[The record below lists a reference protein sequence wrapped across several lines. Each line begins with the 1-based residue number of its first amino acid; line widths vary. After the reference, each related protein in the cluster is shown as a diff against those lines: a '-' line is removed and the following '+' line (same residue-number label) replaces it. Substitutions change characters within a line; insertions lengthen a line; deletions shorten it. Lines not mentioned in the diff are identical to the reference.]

1 MIVTKEQIDVALDA
15 LVEEYGADYV
25 YTKAQM
31 NDPDQGLQ
39 CVNVALDKNEQP
51 QCSCII
57 GHLVVKLELTTPLE
71 MWNSRNLI
79 YSTAEELFQELGAHF
94 DDDFE
99 VNNYVVRYLTRIQE
113 LQDRGTPWGKAVARA
128 RS

>member
-25 YTKAQM
+25 YTKVEM
-31 NDPDQGLQ
+31 NPDQDLQ
-39 CVNVALDKNEQP
+39 CVNVALDENDQP

-57 GHLVVKLELTTPLE
+57 GHLVVKLELTTPLV
-71 MWNSRNLI
+71 MWNGGLT

-99 VNNYVVRYLTRIQE
+99 VNEYVVRYLNQVQI
-113 LQDRGTPWGKAVARA
+113 LQDGGTPWGEAVARA